1 MRGRLILLTFLLLTG
16 VALTGCGKRVGPLP
30 PAITENI
37 TLFYGDEGNEKMVT
51 EQRQISFNPEDDK
64 YKLALIELIKGP
76 NNQNYMANIDPKTI
90 VYGTIRQDTSLI
102 VDFSEEFNRFNGTMA
117 EIIGIGSVVNTLTTF
132 EEIKKVKILVEGEDL
147 IAPSGSPRGFMGPFS
162 TKP

>member
-64 YKLALIELIKGP
+64 YKLALIELIRGP
-76 NNQNYMANIDPKTI
+76 TI
-90 VYGTIRQDTSLI
+90 
-102 VDFSEEFNRFNGTMA
+102 
-117 EIIGIGSVVNTLTTF
+117 
-132 EEIKKVKILVEGEDL
+132 KITW
-147 IAPSGSPRGFMGPFS
+147 PTS
-162 TKP
+162 TKNNSLRHDPAGHLLDCRFQRRIQPV